1 MLMLNNIQKHTHKFI
16 LKNKIN
22 STSVLLS
29 LVNYGVSFHYYM
41 IFMNEYLGMGN
52 YHFLN
57 EYVSYGIC
65 YD

>member
-1 MLMLNNIQKHTHKFI
+1 MHMLNNIQKHTHEFN

-29 LVNYGVSFHYYM
+29 LENYGVSFHYCM
-41 IFMNEYLGMGN
+41 TFMNEYLGMGS

-57 EYVSYGIC
+57 EYVQYGIC